1 MYTFSDCTPVQQ
13 AHLSCENDTLTVT
26 WSTNVVYD
34 ARVTRVP
41 DDINQRVR
49 ERLLNSEA
57 HLILN
62 HPHHQQTASVSLSRS
77 RLVLVQYNRSYQKSS
92 FSA

>member
-13 AHLSCENDTLTVT
+13 AHLSCENATLTVT

-41 DDINQRVR
+41 DDINQRIR
-49 ERLLNSEA
+49 ERLLNAEA
-57 HLILN
+57 HLILKM
-62 HPHHQQTASVSLSRS
+62 VII
-77 RLVLVQYNRSYQKSS
+77 NRQPP
-92 FSA
+92 

>member
-13 AHLSCENDTLTVT
+13 VQLSCENDTLTAT

-34 ARVTRVP
+34 ARVIRVP

-49 ERLLNSEA
+49 DRLLNSEA
-57 HLILN
+57 HLILKMIII
-62 HPHHQQTASVSLSRS
+62 
-77 RLVLVQYNRSYQKSS
+77 NRQPP
-92 FSA
+92 

>member
-26 WSTNVVYD
+26 WSSNVVYD

-41 DDINQRVR
+41 GDINRRVK
-49 ERLLNSEA
+49 ERLLNSTVA
-57 HLILN
+57 
-62 HPHHQQTASVSLSRS
+62 R
-77 RLVLVQYNRSYQKSS
+77 
-92 FSA
+92 